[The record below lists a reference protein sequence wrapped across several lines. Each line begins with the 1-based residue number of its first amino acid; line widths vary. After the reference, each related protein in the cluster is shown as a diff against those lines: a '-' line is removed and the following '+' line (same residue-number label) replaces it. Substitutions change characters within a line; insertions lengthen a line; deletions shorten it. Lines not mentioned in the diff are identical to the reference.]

1 MEIFI
6 MESINLADGICKY
19 LSDKKAQDIVKIYVA
34 DKTIIADYFVIA
46 SGRSMTQVRALC
58 ENVEEYCSKEYAL
71 DVKRREGVNEGRWAV
86 LDFGEVIVHIFDD
99 EQRLFYHLE
108 RLWGEGEKFVDKE

>member
-1 MEIFI
+1 METN
-6 MESINLADGICKY
+6 ESLKLAEAICKF

-34 DKTIIADYFVIA
+34 DKTIIADYFIIA
-46 SGRSMTQVRALC
+46 SGRSTTQVHALC
-58 ENVEEYCSKEYAL
+58 DNLEEFCSKEFLL
-71 DVKRREGVNEGRWAV
+71 DVRRREGVQEGRWAC

-108 RLWGEGEKFVDKE
+108 RLWGEGEKYIDEE